1 LIIRLWWWFGGSGRN
16 IPPHLIPNTEKSNK
30 PGRFAAERKGKKM
43 NKERSIYTNEN
54 TTGDAIVT
62 GLYAGLLAGMVMLVY
77 LVISG
82 LVMGQPPLQMLSL
95 FAPGK
100 EGVPLLGG
108 LMHLAVSGVYG
119 SLYGLIRRAIPVRLR
134 GRLPGWLSGA
144 LYGLLLF
151 VMAELILL
159 PGTGSP
165 LLAIPA
171 ANFALAHIV
180 FGVVLGSI
188 AR

>member
-1 LIIRLWWWFGGSGRN
+1 
-16 IPPHLIPNTEKSNK
+16 
-30 PGRFAAERKGKKM
+30 M
-43 NKERSIYTNEN
+43 NKERSFSTKEN
-54 TTGDAIVT
+54 TSGDAIVN

-77 LVISG
+77 LVVTG
-82 LVMGQPPLQMLSL
+82 LIMGHPPLVVLGL

-100 EGVPLLGG
+100 ADSPLLGG

-119 SLYGLIRRAIPVRLR
+119 SLYGLIRHAIPVRLR
-134 GRLPGWLSGA
+134 VGLPGWLSGA
-144 LYGLLLF
+144 LFGFLLF
-151 VMAELILL
+151 VMAELFLL

-171 ANFALAHIV
+171 ANFALAHII